1 MQRYR
6 LKYLETEITLANA
19 PEGWNDLKYTV
30 SRDSVF
36 HGFFRSFSGALR
48 FVKDGKIFID
58 DIITAY
64 GFEVEINIYI
74 DELST
79 SRIWENKVSGI
90 LNFDPKIYKK
100 NIIYTEVNFED
111 SIVHKKLK
119 NRESLDVAY
128 NRKESINETVLPG
141 FVDESHTVQLRGQSI
156 DVGNATAVFPF
167 EAFNRLIQVICDL
180 DYNPVESSV
189 FNRSDLGAVEDGSY
203 ANVMLSKGLLMRG
216 ATLSGDAA
224 VEGQTNLNLKL
235 KECFDSYNKV
245 FNLGLGSEYD
255 STNARW
261 IFRIE
266 NKSYFYQTTVLFTLD
281 SIADLEYSYESELM
295 IQKISTGFSKFNE
308 ENDYGLDE
316 YNNKSEF
323 VTPISVSDTELNLI
337 SAYRADG
344 VSFQTAID
352 NRYTGTEENKTDIDE
367 DIFFIH
373 AFDDSG
379 TLRSVKNE
387 DFDLIDGIFGADPIQ
402 ANIFLSPARNMT
414 RWGDYVRSSLA
425 FFEDTGK
432 VRFNKAENVSN
443 LSSKYGAETNVI
455 YENKDI
461 DISELKTP
469 RFSGRKA
476 NFNTPLTKAQLD
488 IISDNPYGLVE
499 FYDYDL
505 KDYNY
510 GWIREVSTDRVDKDT
525 TWELWEVAN
534 FEDIQN
540 NLVYMD
546 EDDILLMDGSTTI
559 TTLA

>member
-6 LKYLETEITLANA
+6 LTYLETEITLDNA

-30 SRDSVF
+30 TRDALY

-90 LNFDPKIYKK
+90 LNFDPGVYKT
-100 NIIYTEVNFED
+100 NSIYTEVNFED
-111 SIVHKKLK
+111 SVVHKKFK
-119 NRESLDVAY
+119 NRESLDIAY
-128 NRKESINETVLPG
+128 NRKESINGTLLPG
-141 FVDESHTVQLRGQSI
+141 FADESHTVELRGQST
-156 DVGNATAVFPF
+156 DVANATAIFPF
-167 EAFNRLIQVICDL
+167 EAFNRLVQVICDL

-189 FNRSDLGAVEDGSY
+189 FNRAALGAVEDGSF

-216 ATLSGDAA
+216 ADLAGDTLI
-224 VEGQTNLNLKL
+224 EGETNLNLKL
-235 KECFDSYNKV
+235 KECFESYNKV

-255 STNARW
+255 STNERW

-281 SIADLEYSYESELM
+281 SIADLSYSYEPELM
-295 IQKISTGFSKFNE
+295 IQKISTGFNNFNE
-308 ENDYGLDE
+308 ENDYGLTE

-323 VTPISVSDTELNLI
+323 VTPITVSDTELNLI
-337 SAYRADG
+337 SPYRADG

-402 ANIFLSPARNMT
+402 ANIFLSPARNFT

-425 FFEDTGK
+425 FFADTGK
-432 VRFNKAENVSN
+432 VRFNKAENLSN
-443 LSSKYGAETNVI
+443 LSSQYGAETEVL